1 MKRNNVKQITI
12 RLTADEYAHVKQLS
26 KDSGLKMEPA
36 IRRLIMGVNLR
47 PRPPDELPELLRQLS
62 GIGTNINQIAKVA
75 NASGYVRKED
85 IQSIME
91 MQAALWRA
99 VKRGYWRI
107 CSPIISVLPPGP
119 LRYRVYPVFETGCSL
134 CCRLRFGEQ
143 AHVCIDPSP
152 LAYRKFLRQEPVD
165 ADSK

>member
-1 MKRNNVKQITI
+1 MRENAKTMTL
-12 RLTADEYAHVKQLS
+12 RLNAAEYAHLCQQAEAA
-26 KDSGLKMEPA
+26 GLKKEPFV
-36 IRRLIMGVNLR
+36 RTLIMGVNLR

-99 VKRGYWRI
+99 VKRG
-107 CSPIISVLPPGP
+107 
-119 LRYRVYPVFETGCSL
+119 
-134 CCRLRFGEQ
+134 
-143 AHVCIDPSP
+143 
-152 LAYRKFLRQEPVD
+152 
-165 ADSK
+165 

>member
-99 VKRGYWRI
+99 VKRGVMAVTKVFAIR
-107 CSPIISVLPPGP
+107 VRLDDRV
-119 LRYRVYPVFETGCSL
+119 RYITD
-134 CCRLRFGEQ
+134 GEK
-143 AHVCIDPSP
+143 D
-152 LAYRKFLRQEPVD
+152 LAGVRHHLHL
-165 ADSK
+165 